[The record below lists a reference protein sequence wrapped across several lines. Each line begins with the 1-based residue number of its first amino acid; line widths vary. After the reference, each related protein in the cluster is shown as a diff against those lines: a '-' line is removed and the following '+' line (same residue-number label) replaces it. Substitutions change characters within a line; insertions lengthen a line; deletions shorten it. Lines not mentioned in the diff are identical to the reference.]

1 MTSLTRMLAILD
13 LFDEGASVWTA
24 EAIALRLGYSI
35 PTGYRYVRELHEAG
49 LLRRDAG
56 GTYVLGPRIVEL
68 DHRIRVGDP
77 LLIAGQRVMRVLADQ
92 TGCDVVLGTIYGE
105 RVITIHQEH
114 GLESIS
120 ATYGRGRRM
129 PLYRGMLSKA
139 ILAALPRAQLRRVVD
154 RSQDEA
160 RETPFAQDWNT
171 LLDALMTI
179 RKAGYSISHGELDV
193 GLVGIA
199 APLSVPVRRLT
210 AAIGLVITR
219 AHFATLDEK
228 HLAGRLASAATEI
241 IAALPQPAQPLR
253 QSQDLP
259 SARSVPQNAKTP
271 AYRERPV
278 S

>member
-13 LFDEGASVWTA
+13 LFDQGASVWTA

-56 GTYVLGPRIVEL
+56 GTYVLGPRVIEL

-77 LLIAGQRVMRVLADQ
+77 LLIAGERVMRVLADQ

-114 GLESIS
+114 GLEGIS

-139 ILAALPRAQLRRVVD
+139 ILAALPRAQLRRLVD
-154 RSQDEA
+154 HSQDEA
-160 RETPFAQDWNT
+160 RETPFAQDWNR

-199 APLSVPVRRLT
+199 APLSVPARRLT
-210 AAIGLVITR
+210 AAVGFVITR
-219 AHFATLDEK
+219 RKFATLNEK
-228 HLAGRLASAATEI
+228 TLAGQLAGAVSDI
-241 IAALPQPAQPLR
+241 IAALPQAAIPLKQAQSL
-253 QSQDLP
+253 LP
-259 SARSVPQNAKTP
+259 ARSVRKNTKTM
-271 AYRERPV
+271 A
-278 S
+278 